1 MATTTSAEALF
12 AGVDVGTGSARVGL
26 FTASGKRV
34 GLGSHPIV
42 MWRGGVCSSSDA
54 KFNKKAQQ
62 SHSSSAT
69 SSDFVEQSSD
79 NIWEAVG
86 LAMRAAAT
94 NAATDSSDVAVRS
107 VLGRVNG
114 IGFDATC
121 SMVVLDS
128 AHKPVTVSPAS
139 GVWRCEHGTYKHTAE
154 WLTKG

>member
-1 MATTTSAEALF
+1 MATNTSAEALF

-26 FTASGKRV
+26 FTASGERV

-62 SHSSSAT
+62 SQSSSSSAT
-69 SSDFVEQSSD
+69 SSDYVEQSSD

-94 NAATDSSDVAVRS
+94 SAAADSSDAAVRS

-139 GVWRCEHGTYKHTAE
+139 GVWHGTYKHTAE